1 MAPLPYAALDLLLLV
16 ALLALLTL
24 VARNFFLILPARWQP
39 RGAVAE
45 ALRYAPLAALLA
57 ITVPEIVRDLPVG
70 AAGATAAW
78 ADALTDPR
86 LVSALVLGAVIRLA
100 RSALWGL
107 VAGTA
112 SYLVRRSVQ
121 SSRRAPWR
129 FSSARTSRPSIWRG
143 WRRPCTASVAATP
156 SAWP

>member
-1 MAPLPYAALDLLLLV
+1 M
-16 ALLALLTL
+16 
-24 VARNFFLILPARWQP
+24 
-39 RGAVAE
+39 
-45 ALRYAPLAALLA
+45 
-57 ITVPEIVRDLPVG
+57 PEIVRDLPVG

-112 SYLVRRSVQ
+112 SYL
-121 SSRRAPWR
+121 ALLGLP
-129 FSSARTSRPSIWRG
+129 AYG
-143 WRRPCTASVAATP
+143 G
-156 SAWP
+156 

>member
-112 SYLVRRSVQ
+112 SYL
-121 SSRRAPWR
+121 ALLGLP
-129 FSSARTSRPSIWRG
+129 AYG
-143 WRRPCTASVAATP
+143 G
-156 SAWP
+156 